1 MTDRSELAFW
11 IALGA
16 LAGGIIGIIGTIATA
31 GLLASDFPSR
41 WYTLVPDHAPIPVA
55 FSDEV
60 VLESDIVPPDVTEV
74 SGKAKFLSDSSQ
86 RLGHAALGYVISVAA
101 NSLDQSTLPEK
112 YKKEINLEGQ
122 NYLPLREATYEVYFT
137 LRLLDRDGFE
147 LFAVRSAK
155 HNIESGT
162 TTQIQANTEPL
173 ITRKLANLTD
183 KMSFI
188 MIVDKCLSATKE

>member
-31 GLLASDFPSR
+31 GLLALDFPSR

-122 NYLPLREATYEVYFT
+122 NYLPLREATYEVDLRYVCLT
-137 LRLLDRDGFE
+137 ETDLSYSLCARRNTTSSRGRLLRF
-147 LFAVRSAK
+147 
-155 HNIESGT
+155 
-162 TTQIQANTEPL
+162 
-173 ITRKLANLTD
+173 KLTLNLLLQG
-183 KMSFI
+183 SWPI
-188 MIVDKCLSATKE
+188 